1 MRNHGGKLKSICF
14 SFTSLTSGQNLI
26 LGGKHR
32 IYKLEAV
39 TKLQGRKYQRDS
51 KGMVIKA
58 TLALLF
64 SLKVQSLTNTKGAF
78 NTLK

>member
-1 MRNHGGKLKSICF
+1 
-14 SFTSLTSGQNLI
+14 
-26 LGGKHR
+26 
-32 IYKLEAV
+32 
-39 TKLQGRKYQRDS
+39 
-51 KGMVIKA
+51 MVIKA